1 MTCSECKKN
10 GKDSSDHKVK
20 TSNKCP
26 YNEKNK
32 KSLRSTTKL
41 SDRINLNSLDIID
54 KRNNFRLA
62 TINLLNEIRSD
73 PLILKKN
80 DSKMKSFLQSQGNID
95 SQGTGNQVTPQE
107 ASFAILLEKYGFK
120 FISKP
125 KKNDHVFYIESN
137 NVKDGIYYIYQFN
150 GTQASIDFASF
161 LVIDKMII
169 EQFNFDL
176 KHSNSNIFYLN
187 DGWFHK
193 DIIYIVTW
201 SSKKVVKTFIGLGQN
216 IPTKEENDE
225 MNELLKFKK
234 EKNSGKK
241 KVGSLNIY
249 IRFANRYSC
258 DRFTDDYSSDNY
270 KKVSD
275 FITL

>member
-10 GKDSSDHKVK
+10 GKNSSDHKVK
-20 TSNKCP
+20 NSKKCP
-26 YNEKNK
+26 YNERNK
-32 KSLRSTTKL
+32 KSLRSTIKL
-41 SDRINLNSLDIID
+41 SDRINLNSIHIID
-54 KRNNFRLA
+54 KRNNFRL
-62 TINLLNEIRSD
+62 TVLNLLNEINTDSSC
-73 PLILKKN
+73 LKKN
-80 DSKMKSFLQSQGNID
+80 DAKMKAILQSQGNID

-107 ASFAILLEKYGFK
+107 TSFALLLEKYEFK

-125 KKNDHVFYIESN
+125 KKNDHISYIESN
-137 NVKDGIYYIYQFN
+137 DVKDGIYYIYQFN
-150 GTQASIDFASF
+150 GSQASIDFAVF
-161 LVIDKMII
+161 LIIDKMII

-176 KHSNSNIFYLN
+176 KHTKSNIFYLN

-201 SSKKVVKTFIGLGQN
+201 CSKNVVKTFIGLGQN

-258 DRFTDDYSSDNY
+258 DSFTDDYSCDNY
-270 KKVSD
+270 KKVTE
-275 FITL
+275 FINL